1 MVKVYFEKS
10 ILNKGGVEK
19 LQKRYITFTLFREK
33 ELLNIFHSFMK
44 VDYHEN
50 LEFITISCFLPLY
63 LTHFGT
69 IYIRK
74 YKKN

>member
-10 ILNKGGVEK
+10 ILKGEGK
-19 LQKRYITFTLFREK
+19 IAKKRYFRFTLFREK

-50 LEFITISCFLPLY
+50 LEFITITCFLPFY
-63 LTHFGT
+63 FTYENRFFE
-69 IYIRK
+69 K
-74 YKKN
+74 